1 MINRRMR
8 KHEEKLPASK
18 RKSRNAFLKRLWRT
32 ALRLPEEYVN
42 KTIGDL
48 HSRCAKLRDAKGG
61 HIVE

>member
-1 MINRRMR
+1 MR
-8 KHEEKLPASK
+8 KHEEKFPASK
-18 RKSRNAFLKRLWRT
+18 RKSRNAFLKRLWCT

>member
-1 MINRRMR
+1 MR

-18 RKSRNAFLKRLWRT
+18 RKSRYAFLKRLWRT
-32 ALRLPEEYVN
+32 SLRLPEEYVN

-48 HSRCAKLRDAKGG
+48 HSKCAKLRDAKGG

>member
-1 MINRRMR
+1 MR
-8 KHEEKLPASK
+8 KHEEKFVASK
-18 RKSRNAFLKRLWRT
+18 RNSRNPFLKRLWRT